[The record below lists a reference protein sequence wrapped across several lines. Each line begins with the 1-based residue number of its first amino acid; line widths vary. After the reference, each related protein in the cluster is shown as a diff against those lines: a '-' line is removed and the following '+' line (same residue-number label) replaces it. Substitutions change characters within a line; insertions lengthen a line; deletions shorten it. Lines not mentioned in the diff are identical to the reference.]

1 MFLSFL
7 VLTSCTKKSLNNN
20 VEILNNRSKLPIVCK
35 IKFER
40 ETHLPTVYFMGF
52 KNRTSLEEIN
62 TILPVLNVYF
72 ISSIKEAGIKI
83 LDRTNHIEDELSI
96 LYSKHTDI
104 GKTKKPKYML
114 IASIDSI
121 NIGKLPYGKSFK
133 SLISSFKRDSDIFTG
148 INTDMLME
156 KLNKHK
162 ITVNISLKIVDIEN
176 KTTILHKTTTH
187 SSIESITLYNYNQ
200 RIETIKKIALSSIRQ
215 LKKDI
220 LELFPLKAKVIKIK
234 DMGKNIYAYLD
245 KGKLHGVSKGD
256 RFRIRIP
263 VVENI
268 YNHLKLCDF
277 IQVPGYIKII
287 RSEKNYSVGIFTGGI
302 NYKTNID
309 ILALKD
315 YEDL

>member
-1 MFLSFL
+1 MFI
-7 VLTSCTKKSLNNN
+7 SCTKKSLNKNDLGE
-20 VEILNNRSKLPIVCK
+20 VLNKRSKLPIVCR

-52 KNRTSLEEIN
+52 KNETPIEEIN
-62 TILPVLNVYF
+62 TILPALNVYF
-72 ISSIKEAGIKI
+72 ISNIKEAGIEI
-83 LDRTNHIEDELSI
+83 LDRTNYVEDEPNP
-96 LYSKHTDI
+96 LYIKHSDI
-104 GKTKKPKYML
+104 EKTKKPKYML
-114 IASIDSI
+114 IASINSV
-121 NIGKLPYGKSFK
+121 NIGKLPYSKSFK
-133 SLISSFKRDSDIFTG
+133 SLISLFKRDSDIFTG

-187 SSIESITLYNYNQ
+187 SSIESLIFYNYNQ
-200 RIETIKKIALSSIRQ
+200 RIETIKKIALSGIRQ

-220 LELFPLKAKVIKIK
+220 LELFPLKAKVIKLK
-234 DMGKNIYAYLD
+234 EMGKNIYAYLD
-245 KGKLHGVSKGD
+245 KGKLHGVYKGD
-256 RFRIRIP
+256 RFRIRVP
-263 VVENI
+263 VAENI
-268 YNHLKLCDF
+268 DNHLKLCDF